1 MATVRSTLSCNSLV
15 SIVGSTWNE
24 YVGAP
29 NKNSPRSFLRV
40 CRVVSLLGVL
50 PAYGAWSWTH
60 EDEKENDATDDG
72 RQNPTPFGPL
82 RVSRLDLRSWTPYAL
97 SISCDLRMSLRNDT
111 YLGER
116 IERLDGRDP
125 VELGEEVLGGWVIVE
140 RLVVARRVVQPE
152 VWLEH
157 GQRERR
163 GELMV
168 ASNGQLQ

>member
-1 MATVRSTLSCNSLV
+1 
-15 SIVGSTWNE
+15 
-24 YVGAP
+24 
-29 NKNSPRSFLRV
+29 
-40 CRVVSLLGVL
+40 
-50 PAYGAWSWTH
+50 
-60 EDEKENDATDDG
+60 
-72 RQNPTPFGPL
+72 
-82 RVSRLDLRSWTPYAL
+82 
-97 SISCDLRMSLRNDT
+97 MSLRNDT

-140 RLVVARRVVQPE
+140 RLVIARRVVQPE